1 MCDFQE
7 EEWEVLEVRSH
18 RTASSL
24 TLTFIRSQ
32 SILTAC
38 PMVVLRSLKI
48 PVDLGGSRFVVV
60 SDVAD
65 TDRLC
70 AAIPKAPTNSNALT
84 LSSLPPVLL
93 DIALPADY
101 PLYRLHGS
109 FYTRNILLAS
119 FYTTASPT
127 TSRQMATRRRHLVRV
142 GGVDP
147 ELGVLVVPW
156 TYIG

>member
-1 MCDFQE
+1 
-7 EEWEVLEVRSH
+7 VSNGSVKKLE
-18 RTASSL
+18 
-24 TLTFIRSQ
+24 
-32 SILTAC
+32 
-38 PMVVLRSLKI
+38 I

-101 PLYRLHGS
+101 PFVSPPRIVSIHATYSWLPSIQRLHQQLADKWQPEKASCTSGWSGS
-109 FYTRNILLAS
+109 GARSSCRPF
-119 FYTTASPT
+119 
-127 TSRQMATRRRHLVRV
+127 
-142 GGVDP
+142 G
-147 ELGVLVVPW
+147 